1 MKFSTHADVEVPID
15 YVFDEVTNFTILEQS
30 IMRVGGDVE
39 KIVGDS
45 AAVVGTRWR
54 INFLLSGVERSVIAE
69 IIEVDKPNVLT
80 FKVTSK
86 STDASLL
93 IELVALN
100 HAHTRLNVTASAK
113 AKTIAM
119 KLLFQS
125 FRFAWQENQTRFKF
139 IVSNFAKELKNR
151 HND

>member
-69 IIEVDKPNVLT
+69 IIELDKPNVLM
-80 FKVTSK
+80 FKITSK

-93 IELVALN
+93 IKLVALN
-100 HAHTRLNVTASAK
+100 HANTRLNVTASAK

-125 FRFAWQENQTRFKF
+125 IRFAWPESQTRFKF
-139 IVSNFAKELKNR
+139 IVLNFAKKLKNR
-151 HND
+151 HHD